1 MLLPIR
7 QKSTINLALSPSID
21 QKLVWT
27 VMFIDYRWARVSY
40 PYFPTDDRNVS
51 KNALPYAY
59 WNLTRKKKVG
69 VLTTRDSRL
78 VSYHVF
84 NPVGTRFH
92 RVDFLLKPWSYT
104 VYTSL
109 YGGLEKINLGVLKR
123 VARKT
128 KIECSTE
135 FREGFVNL
143 EWANTVGI
151 HEC

>member
-7 QKSTINLALSPSID
+7 QKSTINLALSPSAV
-21 QKLVWT
+21 QKLMWT
-27 VMFIDYRWARVSY
+27 VMFIDSRWTRVSY
-40 PYFPTDDRNVS
+40 TYFPTDDRNVS

-59 WNLTRKKKVG
+59 WNLTRKKVG
-69 VLTTRDSRL
+69 VLTTRDSSL

-92 RVDFLLKPWSYT
+92 RVDFLLKPWSYN

-109 YGGLEKINLGVLKR
+109 YGGLEKINQGVLKR

>member
-7 QKSTINLALSPSID
+7 QKSTINSAFSPSID

-27 VMFIDYRWARVSY
+27 VMFIDCRWTRVSY

-51 KNALPYAY
+51 KNAWPYAY
-59 WNLTRKKKVG
+59 WNLTRKKGRSSHDERFAACQLSCFQPGRDTFPLSWLPVEAL
-69 VLTTRDSRL
+69 VLYCLYIFVRRTR
-78 VSYHVF
+78 
-84 NPVGTRFH
+84 N
-92 RVDFLLKPWSYT
+92 
-104 VYTSL
+104 
-109 YGGLEKINLGVLKR
+109 INLGVLKR

-151 HEC
+151 HER

>member
-51 KNALPYAY
+51 KNALPCAY
-59 WNLTRKKKVG
+59 WNLTRKKVG
-69 VLTTRDSRL
+69 VLTTRDSPL

-84 NPVGTRFH
+84 NPVGIRFH

-104 VYTSL
+104 VYTSM

-123 VARKT
+123 VARRS
-128 KIECSTE
+128 KIERSTE
-135 FREGFVNL
+135 FGEGFVNL